1 MKLGRLAAVGALLV
15 GSGTF
20 ASAQQNVKVGMILET
35 WYTQMLD
42 NNLRLDS
49 PPSVAPYYANGA
61 MNSAF
66 KENQFYVR
74 HTELCLNGKVGDQV
88 VWGVVFDPN
97 TSSNTTPAATNGL
110 LDAWMAYAFN
120 KQLSVKMG
128 QFKMPMNY
136 ESTIIGG
143 QKILFYDRSMTARM
157 WAEKRDRGVLATYSV
172 GDPNA
177 LAAKIAIGIGNGM
190 TDSNLTYK
198 ANDTNAQKDY
208 DFSVNATYG
217 RDHSFGAWYREG
229 ETDVRDV
236 NLVAGTFA
244 GVNAPDAAAVLDNK
258 DKTTNLGA
266 YYLYDTAHWQG
277 AMEVTTGLLGRRYPS
292 VFPAGTAAGASALRQ
307 GLDQKYLGYTLS
319 GAYKM
324 GRHWFT
330 ARYDFLNFNQGDD
343 WYAATNP
350 YTTNPTT
357 GAPTGNDF
365 SPKYYEA
372 IVGYNYLFTPA
383 KDTNGKIKFD
393 YIHRSKN
400 FLAPRPG
407 QGGEQGG
414 DSLVM
419 SVQIGF

>member
-1 MKLGRLAAVGALLV
+1 MKLGRLAAVGALLLE
-15 GSGTF
+15 SGAL
-20 ASAQQNVKVGMILET
+20 ASAQQNLKVGMILES

-42 NNLRLDS
+42 NNLRLD
-49 PPSVAPYYANGA
+49 PAPSVAPYYANGA

-88 VWGVVFDPN
+88 IWGVVFDPN
-97 TSSNTTPAATNGL
+97 TSSNTTPAGTNNL
-110 LDAWMAYAFN
+110 LDAWIAYAFN
-120 KQLSVKMG
+120 KQFSVKMG

-136 ESTIIGG
+136 ESTIIGA
-143 QKILFYDRSMTARM
+143 QKLLFYDRSMTARM
-157 WAEKRDRGVLATYSV
+157 WAEKRDRGALATYSI
-172 GDPNA
+172 GDPDG
-177 LAAKIAIGIGNGM
+177 LAAKFNLGVGNGM
-190 TDSNLTYK
+190 TDSSLTYK

-208 DFSVNATYG
+208 SFSANATYG
-217 RDHSFGAWYREG
+217 ADHSFGAWYRQG

-236 NLVAGTFA
+236 GLVSGTFT

-258 DKTTNLGA
+258 DKTTNIGA
-266 YYLYDTAHWQG
+266 YYVFDNAQWQG
-277 AMEVTTGLLGRRYPS
+277 AVEVTTGLLGRRYPS
-292 VFPAGTAAGASALRQ
+292 VFPAGTAPTVAVQRQ
-307 GLDQKYLGYTLS
+307 HLDQKYLGYTLS

-330 ARYDFLNFNQGDD
+330 ARFDYLNFNQGDD
-343 WYAATNP
+343 WYTATDP
-350 YTTNPTT
+350 YTTNTTT

-383 KDTNGKIKFD
+383 KYVDGKVKFD

-400 FLAPRPG
+400 FLAPRAT
-407 QGGEQGG
+407 QTGEQGG

-419 SVQIGF
+419 SVMIGF

>member
-1 MKLGRLAAVGALLV
+1 MKVTKLAAVVALLV
-15 GSGTF
+15 GGGTL
-20 ASAQQNVKVGMILET
+20 ASAQQNIKIGMILET

-42 NNLRLDS
+42 NNLRLD
-49 PPSVAPYYANGA
+49 PAPSMAPYYANGA

-74 HTELCLNGKVGDQV
+74 HTELCLSGKVGDQV
-88 VWGVVFDPN
+88 IWGVVFDPN
-97 TSSNTTPAATNGL
+97 TSSNATPAATSGL

-143 QKILFYDRSMTARM
+143 QKILFYDRSMSARL
-157 WAEKRDRGVLATYSV
+157 WAEKRDRGVLASYSV

-177 LAAKIAIGIGNGM
+177 LAGKINVGIGNGM
-190 TDSNLTYK
+190 TDSSLTYK
-198 ANDTNAQKDY
+198 SNDTNAQKDY
-208 DFSVNATYG
+208 DVSVNATYNK
-217 RDHSFGAWYREG
+217 DHSFGAWYREG

-236 NLVAGTFA
+236 NLVAGTFV
-244 GVNAPDAAAVLDNK
+244 GTNAPAAAAVLDNK
-258 DKTTNLGA
+258 DKTTNIGA
-266 YYLYDTAHWQG
+266 YYIYDTSRGQA
-277 AMEVTTGLLGRRYPS
+277 AAEVTTGLLGRRYPS
-292 VFPAGTAAGASALRQ
+292 VFVAGTAPGTPAQRQ
-307 GLDQKYLGYTLS
+307 HLDQRYLGYTLS

-324 GRHWFT
+324 GRHWLT

-343 WYAATNP
+343 WYTTTDP
-350 YTTNPTT
+350 YTTNITT
-357 GAPTGNDF
+357 GTATGSDF
-365 SPKYYEA
+365 TPKYYEA
-372 IVGYNYLFTPA
+372 ILGYNYLFTPA
-383 KDTNGKIKFD
+383 KDTNGKVKFD
-393 YIHRSKN
+393 YIHRGKN

-407 QGGEQGG
+407 QVGEQGG